1 MNEKLAIK
9 ILKQASLETTVGA
22 CEKCPRKD
30 KNKTCIGCLDNA
42 KCILLNYIDNLQS
55 KIDKAIDKI
64 NQYELIVGYYD
75 SNYDEYDD
83 TYSHEIK
90 EELLDILKEVDK

>member
-1 MNEKLAIK
+1 MDEKLAIE

-42 KCILLNYIDNLQS
+42 KCILLNYTDNLQS
-55 KIDKAIDKI
+55 KIDKAIEYI
-64 NQYELIVGYYD
+64 ENNIWE
-75 SNYDEYDD
+75 DEYGGDVIED
-83 TYSHEIK
+83 YNH
-90 EELLDILKEVDK
+90 ELLKILKGDK